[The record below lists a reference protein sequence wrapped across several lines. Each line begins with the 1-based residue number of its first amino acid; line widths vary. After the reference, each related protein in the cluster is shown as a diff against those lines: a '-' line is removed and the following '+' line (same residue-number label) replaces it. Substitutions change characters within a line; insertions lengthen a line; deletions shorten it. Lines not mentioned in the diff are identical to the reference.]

1 MPHFTYS
8 ALTPAGEL
16 REGRMEARDAR
27 AVLRH
32 LETQGLLPVEAKPV
46 IASGSRFRLSPGA
59 GAEARDLAVA
69 MREMV
74 LLIGAGQT
82 VEQALRLLATEAGPP
97 RLRPR
102 LEQVLERLRGGG
114 SLAEAMTA
122 AGGFPPLALAMVKAG
137 EAGGTLDVT
146 LANLADL
153 LERALKLREQIQSA
167 LMYPMVLLIAAVGS
181 LLLLLTQVVPQF
193 APMLKQGGKA
203 LPASTSLV
211 LAASDAL
218 LAHGTALMIVALV
231 SVVAAPL
238 ILRRL
243 PPGWWEGAVL
253 KTPGIGELVA
263 MAATARL
270 CRTLGTLLK
279 GGVPLPTALG
289 LASEVAGLRS
299 LSRAALAMRAGAAE
313 GRGLA
318 ASLPPDSPM
327 PPLAIQL
334 LKVGEESGRIEEILN
349 HLAGLFDAKVELTL
363 KRVLAVFEP
372 ACILL
377 LAVLVGGIVVSILSA
392 VMSINELAF

>member
-8 ALTPAGEL
+8 ALTSDGEL

-32 LETQGLLPVEAKPV
+32 LETQGLLLVEAKPV
-46 IASGSRFRLSPGA
+46 AAARSRFSLSQGA
-59 GAEARDLAVA
+59 GAQARDLATA

-74 LLIGAGQT
+74 MLVGAGQT

-102 LEQVLERLRGGG
+102 LETVLERLRGGG
-114 SLAEAMTA
+114 SFAEAMTA
-122 AGGFPPLALAMVKAG
+122 AGGFPPLVLAMVKAG

-153 LERALKLREQIQSA
+153 LERALKLREQISSA
-167 LMYPMVLLIAAVGS
+167 LMYPIVLMVAAVGS

-193 APMLKQGGKA
+193 APMLRQGGKE
-203 LPASTSLV
+203 LPVSTRIV
-211 LAASDAL
+211 LAASDGL
-218 LAHGTALMIVALV
+218 MAHGTALMVAALALA
-231 SVVAAPL
+231 VAAPL
-238 ILRRL
+238 VLRRL
-243 PPGWWEGAVL
+243 PPGWWEPAVL
-253 KTPGIGELVA
+253 RMPVVGELVA

-279 GGVPLPTALG
+279 GGVPLPAALG

-299 LSRAALAMRAGAAE
+299 LSRATLAMRAGAAE

-318 ASLPPDSPM
+318 VSLPADAPV
-327 PPLAIQL
+327 PPLAVQL
-334 LKVGEESGRIEEILN
+334 LKVGEESGRIEEILG
-349 HLAGLFDAKVELTL
+349 HLAGLFDAKVELAL
-363 KRVLAVFEP
+363 KRALAVFEP

>member
-8 ALTPAGEL
+8 ALTPGGEL
-16 REGRMEARDAR
+16 REGSMEARDAR

-46 IASGSRFRLSPGA
+46 VTGGSRLRLSQGA
-59 GAEARDLAVA
+59 GAQARDLAVA

-74 LLIGAGQT
+74 MLVGAGQT

-102 LEQVLERLRGGG
+102 LETVLERLRGGG
-114 SLAEAMTA
+114 SLSEAMNA
-122 AGGFPPLALAMVKAG
+122 AGGFPPLVLAMVKAG
-137 EAGGTLDVT
+137 EAGGTLEVT

-167 LMYPMVLLIAAVGS
+167 LMYPIVLMVAAVGS

-193 APMLKQGGKA
+193 APMLKQAGKT
-203 LPASTSLV
+203 LPVSTSLV

-218 LAHGTALMIVALV
+218 LAYGTTLMVAALV
-231 SVVAAPL
+231 AVAGAPFL
-238 ILRRL
+238 LRRL
-243 PPGWWEGAVL
+243 PPGWWEPAVL
-253 KTPGIGELVA
+253 RMPAVGDLVA

-279 GGVPLPTALG
+279 GGVPLPAALG

-299 LSRAALAMRAGAAE
+299 LARAVLAMRAGAAE

-318 ASLPPDSPM
+318 VSLPPGAPF
-327 PPLAIQL
+327 PPLAVQL
-334 LKVGEESGRIEEILN
+334 LKVGEESGRIEEILG
-349 HLAGLFDAKVELTL
+349 HLATLFDAKVELAL
-363 KRVLAVFEP
+363 KRVLALFEP